1 MGSGSGEDT
10 DGSEIPIDGE
20 DEGPPVVSDVCQIRE
35 EFDDSRIL
43 VASLVVSVP
52 VNTDQFS
59 DPLKF
64 DYILLISAVFQ

>member
-20 DEGPPVVSDVCQIRE
+20 DEGPLVVSVVCQIRE

-43 VASLVVSVP
+43 VAC
-52 VNTDQFS
+52 
-59 DPLKF
+59 
-64 DYILLISAVFQ
+64 LIDSPAISCYT